1 MVLLIVSSRPIFAPP
16 YLQIQYSYL
25 DVTVWDFCS
34 TTADDFIG
42 EVLIKL
48 AEANL
53 TDESNLY
60 ELGELTYEERIQEL
74 AEMTSE
80 GQLLG
85 SGPDSGR
92 SPVEWGDFPS
102 IHLFVRSPP
111 QGPKRQP
118 GSP

>member
-1 MVLLIVSSRPIFAPP
+1 M
-16 YLQIQYSYL
+16 

-60 ELGELTYEERIQEL
+60 ELGELTYEERIKEL

-80 GQLLG
+80 GEALMKIL
-85 SGPDSGR
+85 
-92 SPVEWGDFPS
+92 
-102 IHLFVRSPP
+102 
-111 QGPKRQP
+111 
-118 GSP
+118 